1 VQYVKE
7 KLFNGKWQFK
17 LNKDGH
23 KIPLIAKGDSIRG
36 QLHKESFFGAIKIKG
51 ELSLVER
58 YSITSFTSI
67 ADCKNIVDLAVRALV
82 ESTLQVRMQQGLSFD
97 QAKTE
102 PIPFDSGKTVIKK
115 VRCKVAAG
123 RGYLTPEKALEIRQ
137 HTYPSKHEYKNSVYA
152 QNDQNTFC
160 LYYELEENGKVHR
173 AFRILGLFELAKLGL
188 SKESDLYLDNYY
200 NKFETGKGE
209 KIRQLPLTYII
220 KNGLRVIFYK
230 EHIEELKDLNRL
242 ELLKRI
248 YRVYKFNS
256 APSDYVYCQNH
267 LEARNN
273 DALGKGDNELNFE
286 KYQSRVFLTASKL
299 TAAFEGKDF
308 EILPDGDLRW
318 L

>member
-1 VQYVKE
+1 
-7 KLFNGKWQFK
+7 
-17 LNKDGH
+17 
-23 KIPLIAKGDSIRG
+23 
-36 QLHKESFFGAIKIKG
+36 
-51 ELSLVER
+51 
-58 YSITSFTSI
+58 
-67 ADCKNIVDLAVRALV
+67 
-82 ESTLQVRMQQGLSFD
+82 
-97 QAKTE
+97 
-102 PIPFDSGKTVIKK
+102 
-115 VRCKVAAG
+115 VAAG

-256 APSDYVYCQNH
+256 PAPSTVYLYCQNH
-267 LEARNN
+267 IEARDNE
-273 DALGKGDNELNFE
+273 ALGNGEKDLDFA
-286 KYQSRVFLTASKL
+286 KYQARVFLNASKM
-299 TAAFEGKDF
+299 TAALEGKDF
-308 EILPDGDLRW
+308 AISLDGEILW
-318 L
+318 S